1 MIPFREFAQAWGKG
15 LVVLWLAVAVFE
27 RPAMAATVVAWG
39 ESYRPPGNLPA
50 MTTNVPA
57 DLFEAVDVAG
67 GPDVGFALKAN
78 GSLVT
83 WGNPLVAA
91 LSDVPP
97 DLMDVIALG
106 AGTRHALALRRNGT
120 VIGWGE
126 DRYGKTDP
134 PPFLDRV
141 TAIAVGEAH
150 SLALRRN
157 GTVVAW
163 GDYSWGQP
171 TAVPEL
177 NDAVAIAAAAYYSL
191 ALRRDGTV
199 IAWGGT
205 FNPTNISEAV
215 KVPQHLSNVVAIA
228 ASYYEAFALRDDG
241 TVIHWGT
248 GLQAGVI
255 AGLAQIVAI
264 AGLVPSGMLG
274 LKEDGTLV
282 QAPVQPSSPIPPGLS
297 NVVAIGG
304 IGVPSVALI
313 RGPDEP
319 FVTEHPQS
327 QTVTADSPVSFRVAA
342 VAGQPLRYQ
351 WQFNGVELRGA
362 TNDTLNIRKAWPAQ
376 TGHYRVRVTAA
387 GLTVTSR
394 AALLKLAPGL

>member
-1 MIPFREFAQAWGKG
+1 
-15 LVVLWLAVAVFE
+15 
-27 RPAMAATVVAWG
+27 
-39 ESYRPPGNLPA
+39 
-50 MTTNVPA
+50 MTTDVPA
-57 DLFEAVDVAG
+57 DLVNAIEVAG

-78 GSLVT
+78 GSVVT

-91 LSDVPP
+91 LSDVPQA
-97 DLMDVIALG
+97 LMDATVLG
-106 AGTRHALALRRNGT
+106 AGTRHVLAVRRDGT

-134 PPFLDRV
+134 PPLLDRV
-141 TAIAVGEAH
+141 MAVAVGEAH

-171 TAVPEL
+171 TAIPEL

-205 FNPTNISEAV
+205 FNQTNVSEVV
-215 KVPQHLSNVVAIA
+215 KVPQGLSNVVAIA
-228 ASYYEAFALRDDG
+228 ASYFEAFALRDDG

-248 GLQAGVI
+248 GVQAGVI
-255 AGLAQIVAI
+255 PGLARIAAI
-264 AGLVPSGMLG
+264 ASLAPSGMLG

-313 RGPDEP
+313 RGADEP
-319 FVTEHPQS
+319 FLIQHPQS
-327 QTVTADSPVSFRVAA
+327 RIVSAGSAVSFRVAA
-342 VAGQPLRYQ
+342 EARQPLRYQ
-351 WQFNGVELRGA
+351 WQFNGVDLRGA
-362 TNDTLNIRKAWPAQ
+362 TNDTLHIKAVWPAQ
-376 TGHYRVRVTAA
+376 AGHYRVRVTAA

-394 AALLKLAPGL
+394 AALLMVAPGL